1 MSTPSTTQPAAL
13 TVPGGVPNSAGS
25 ATRPHAALAIGG
37 LGLDGTDDSWLNLY
51 LYSRAQSVMGGTSQ
65 IQRNLVAARILDLPT
80 SAGVRPAHR

>member
-51 LYSRAQSVMGGTSQ
+51 LSAGEERHGGTSQ

-80 SAGVRPAHR
+80 TAGVSPAHR